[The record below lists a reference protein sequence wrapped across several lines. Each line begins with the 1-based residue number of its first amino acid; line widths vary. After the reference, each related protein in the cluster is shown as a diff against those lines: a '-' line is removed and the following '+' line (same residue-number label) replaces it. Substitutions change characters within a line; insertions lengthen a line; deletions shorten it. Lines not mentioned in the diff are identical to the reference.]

1 MTVAILVGDPEKV
14 ALDIQALITGGKIIQ
29 KICKCKANASYLI
42 VYV

>member
-1 MTVAILVGDPEKV
+1 MTVAILVGDPERV
-14 ALDIQALITGGKIIQ
+14 ASSIQALITSGKVIQ